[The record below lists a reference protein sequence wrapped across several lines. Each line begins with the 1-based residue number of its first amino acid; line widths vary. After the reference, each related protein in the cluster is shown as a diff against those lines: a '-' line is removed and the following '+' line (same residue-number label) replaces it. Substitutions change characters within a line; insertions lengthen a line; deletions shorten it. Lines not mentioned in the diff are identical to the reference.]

1 MILRV
6 LFMALVLSGAQRVIG
21 QGRMDQ
27 RVFENASDSAMSKV
41 YSQFADEL
49 SRLTDISEIKSITKK
64 LQQNVVPEKELLYN
78 RLYRRVYKRIRKI

>member
-27 RVFENASDSAMSKV
+27 RAFENA
-41 YSQFADEL
+41 
-49 SRLTDISEIKSITKK
+49 SEIKSITKK